1 MEFSLG
7 FNTKGNI
14 IWIKIQFQ
22 DNLKLQ
28 HNALLGPTQLKSNDE
43 VLEYLDWT
51 QRFLLTDF

>member
-14 IWIKIQFQ
+14 IRIKIQFQ